1 MPGREFQ
8 KYAVRGAYH
17 WDAFRISARRHNPYL
32 AGRYALTLELLDK
45 AGVEGDRALDIGCGD
60 GALSFLLAKD
70 GWRVAGLDYSGAGLG
85 LARKNFGREKAS
97 AGFMRGD
104 STMLPVKDKC
114 LDAVVAADI
123 IEHLR
128 EPERM
133 LDEIAR
139 SLKTGG
145 AAVITTPVKLTDTPL
160 DPEHVREFT
169 EAEFRKMLEA
179 RFSGVEI
186 LLSHPADVMARYNK
200 TYRIF
205 GVFGRLRLYRYIY
218 NIMSSLLGRNPF
230 LSPDKGGGYTQMSAL
245 CRK

>member
-1 MPGREFQ
+1 MQGREFQ
-8 KYAVRGAYH
+8 KYAARGAYH
-17 WDAFRISARRHNPYL
+17 WEALRRSVRRHNPYL

-45 AGVEGDRALDIGCGD
+45 AGVQGDRALDIGCGD
-60 GALSFLLAKD
+60 GALSFLLARD

-85 LARKNFGREKAS
+85 LAREMFGRHGEQ

-104 STMLPVKDKC
+104 STMLPVKDGSQ
-114 LDAVVAADI
+114 DAVVAADI

-139 SLKTGG
+139 ALKKGG
-145 AAVITTPVKLTDTPL
+145 AAVITTPVKMTDTPV

-169 EAEFRKMLEA
+169 EDEFRRMLAA
-179 RFSGVEI
+179 RFSDVEI
-186 LLSHPADVMARYNK
+186 LLSHPADVMDRYNR

-205 GVFGRLRLYRYIY
+205 GVLGRLRPYRYIY
-218 NIMSSLLGRNPF
+218 NIMSCCLGMNPF
-230 LSPDKGGGYTQMSAL
+230 LSAGRGGGYTQMSAL